1 MKQLYKLFIIGFAL
15 FSYFG
20 LEAQAY
26 KITFNI
32 KNYDNDTLIVGN
44 YYGERQIV
52 KDTLFKVSKGQFVWK
67 GDEKPAQGVYLALM
81 KSSNTFIQFML
92 NEAENQFSMTTDYL
106 DPSHAKF
113 KGSHDNDLFYGYM
126 DYLREQRVVA
136 DTLRARMERAT
147 KAGQE
152 DKVSQEALE
161 MLDKNVKAKQKELIE
176 KNPTSL
182 TALLLRGTG
191 DIDVPSFEGLPEDTI
206 KTRRY
211 YYYKEHYFDNIDM
224 QHPGLIRTPF
234 IYQKIDTYMSKV
246 INQHPDTIIK
256 AIDFI
261 LPKMEG
267 NTEAYRY
274 FLAELLNK
282 YASMKM
288 VGYDAMYVHL
298 VDNYY
303 LKGKAPW
310 INEENV
316 TKMREN
322 ANDLRPILIGKKMP
336 DITTYKEDGTP
347 VRLWNIQSP
356 YTVVLFWAP
365 DCGHCQKSMP
375 DIVAFYKKYKDQGV
389 QLLSICTKPGE
400 KTPTCWPAIEK
411 EHMGDFI
418 NTADEYGR
426 YNKSVKIKATPKLF
440 ILDEKKEILLKD
452 IPAEELDKVFQ
463 EILNIEKNKMKFEKN

>member
-1 MKQLYKLFIIGFAL
+1 MKQLYKLFITGFAL
-15 FSYFG
+15 FLYIG

-81 KSSNTFIQFML
+81 KPSNTFIQFML

-136 DTLRARMERAT
+136 DTLRARIERAT

-267 NTEAYRY
+267 NTDAYRY